1 MSRDDVGKQPLNDSS
16 HAVVKQE
23 KLFKTAIQDMNAVFE
38 IGLAVRQSRARVW
51 GAGAGARIELVV
63 GAIGEQ
69 PIEGDQ
75 DEMGEDFLF
84 DTTLGLGVK
93 VFDDE
98 DALAELVKLLDAPSA
113 MVDIDELLERIAL
126 RIEQRGAQAKYGVGD
141 FVAEQ
146 S

>member
-1 MSRDDVGKQPLNDSS
+1 MSRDDVRKQPLNDSS

-69 PIEGDQ
+69 PIQGDQ

-84 DTTLGLGVK
+84 DTTLCLGVK

-98 DALAELVKLLDAPSA
+98 DALADLVKLLDAPSA
-113 MVDIDELLERIAL
+113 MVDIDELLEWIAL